1 MTSACVIVIGHVD
14 HGKTALVR
22 ALTGMETDRLA
33 EEKARGL
40 SIALGFA
47 HCEMAGG
54 TLDLI
59 DAPGHEDFIRTMVSG
74 ASGAQGA
81 MLVVSAV
88 EGVAAQTREH
98 VQIARLLQVPVA
110 VVAVTK
116 VDLIPEATLPARLV
130 EIADAL
136 AAQGVT
142 GAELVPCSATTA
154 GGTDHLRQVLARRFN
169 ALPARAA
176 PMGAFLPVDRSFTL
190 AGRGTVVTGT
200 LLGGALAVGEALTVQ
215 PSGAATVVR
224 GLQARGA
231 ARERVAAGERVA
243 VNLRGIALED
253 IARGDVI
260 CTGGQGATLCM
271 DVWLT
276 VSDTA
281 PRPVKHMQDLRV
293 LWGTAHEVAT
303 LRLMGGG
310 QIAPGGAGLG
320 QLRFKRPVVGF
331 AGQAAVLRQLSP
343 AATLAGAVILDPQ
356 ATAVGAGDRRRLA
369 VMQAA
374 QQQDGT
380 ALAAALCAQGR
391 GVALWSDLV
400 RLARCDAT
408 AALPTG
414 VVRLS
419 PEHIALA
426 DDLAAVQTAVVAA
439 LQRFHADYPIKQGA
453 ALSML
458 QRVTPLRG
466 LEPFAQA
473 ELHRRGEVVLRDGL
487 VSLARHDPFAA
498 LAPQQL
504 ARLTEIEER
513 MRAGGTSPPDVRQF
527 DAPDDADLI
536 ALMVAQGRLVSLANI
551 ALKQQVVFHAAT
563 IGQAQRSLAASFP
576 PPTAFT
582 TSAARTAL
590 GTSRK
595 FIVPL
600 LEHLDA
606 LGMTL
611 RDGDTRQI
619 APQTR

>member
-47 HCEMAGG
+47 HCEMSGG

-98 VQIARLLQVPVA
+98 LQIARLLQVPVA

-116 VDLIPEATLPARLV
+116 ADLIPEVTLPARLT
-130 EIADAL
+130 EIEDAL
-136 AAQGVT
+136 AAQGIK

-154 GGTDHLRQVLARRFN
+154 GGVDHLRQVLARRFT

-176 PMGAFLPVDRSFTL
+176 PRGAFLPVDRAFTL

-224 GLQARGA
+224 GLQSRGA
-231 ARERVAAGERVA
+231 ARETVAAGERVA

-260 CTGGQGATLCM
+260 CTRGQGATLCM
-271 DVWLT
+271 DVALT
-276 VSDTA
+276 VSETA
-281 PRPVKHMQDLRV
+281 SRPVKHMQDLRV

-343 AATLAGAVILDPQ
+343 AATLAGAMILDPQ
-356 ATAVGAGDRRRLA
+356 AAAVGAGDRRRLA

-374 QQQDGT
+374 QQQDRP
-380 ALAAALCAQGR
+380 ALAAALCAQGQ

-426 DDLAAVQTAVVAA
+426 DDLVAVQTAVVAA
-439 LQRFHADYPIKQGA
+439 LQRFHTDHPIKQGA

-458 QRVTPLRG
+458 QPVTPLRG
-466 LEPFAQA
+466 LVPFAQA
-473 ELHRRGEVVLRDGL
+473 ELVRGGEVVLRDGL
-487 VSLARHDPFAA
+487 VCLARHDPLAA

-513 MRAGGTSPPDVRQF
+513 MRAGGTSPSDVRQF
-527 DAPDDADLI
+527 DSPDDADLI
-536 ALMVAQGRLVSLANI
+536 ALMVVQGRLVSLANI

-563 IGQAQRSLAASFP
+563 IGQARRNLAAIFP

-611 RDGDTRQI
+611 RIGDTRQI
-619 APQTR
+619 APQAH

>member
-136 AAQGVT
+136 TAQGVT

-176 PMGAFLPVDRSFTL
+176 PMGAFLPVDRAFTL

-200 LLGGALAVGEALTVQ
+200 LLGGALAVGEVLTVQ

-231 ARERVAAGERVA
+231 ARERVTAGERVA

-374 QQQDGT
+374 QQQDCT

-426 DDLAAVQTAVVAA
+426 DDLATVRTAVVAA
-439 LQRFHADYPIKQGA
+439 LQRFHADHPIKQGA

-458 QRVTPLRG
+458 QQVTPLRG
-466 LEPFAQA
+466 LVPFAQA
-473 ELHRRGEVVLRDGL
+473 ELHRGGEVVLRDGL
-487 VSLARHDPFAA
+487 VSLARHDPFPA

-551 ALKQQVVFHAAT
+551 ALKKQVVFHAAT

-582 TSAARTAL
+582 ASAARTAL
-590 GTSRK
+590 GTTRK

-619 APQTR
+619 APQTH

>member
-142 GAELVPCSATTA
+142 VAELVPCSATAA

-176 PMGAFLPVDRSFTL
+176 PMGAFLPVDRAFTL
-190 AGRGTVVTGT
+190 SGRGTVVTGT
-200 LLGGALAVGEALTVQ
+200 LLGGALAVGAALTVQ

-231 ARERVAAGERVA
+231 ARERVTAGERVA

-260 CTGGQGATLCM
+260 CTGGQGATHCM

-310 QIAPGGAGLG
+310 QIAPGDAGLG

-374 QQQDGT
+374 HQQDGT

-391 GVALWSDLV
+391 GVALWSDFV

-426 DDLAAVQTAVVAA
+426 DDLAAVQTAVVAT
-439 LQRFHADYPIKQGA
+439 LQRFHTDHPIKQGA

-466 LEPFAQA
+466 LVPFAQA

-498 LAPQQL
+498 LAPHQV

-513 MRAGGTSPPDVRQF
+513 MHAGGTSPPDVRQF

-536 ALMVAQGRLVSLANI
+536 ALMVAQGRLVSLVNI
-551 ALKQQVVFHAAT
+551 ALKQQVVFHEAT
-563 IGQAQRSLAASFP
+563 IGQAQRSLAAIFS

-582 TSAARTAL
+582 TSEARTAL

-611 RDGDTRQI
+611 RIGDTRQI
-619 APQTR
+619 APQAH

>member
-176 PMGAFLPVDRSFTL
+176 PMGAFLPVDRAFTL

-414 VVRLS
+414 VVRLA

-426 DDLAAVQTAVVAA
+426 DDLATVQTAVVAA
-439 LQRFHADYPIKQGA
+439 LQRFHADHPIKQGA

-466 LEPFAQA
+466 LVPFAQT
-473 ELHRRGEVVLRDGL
+473 ELVRGGEVVLRDGL
-487 VSLARHDPFAA
+487 VSLARHDPFAV

-590 GTSRK
+590 GTTRK

-619 APQTR
+619 APQTH

>member
-1 MTSACVIVIGHVD
+1 
-14 HGKTALVR
+14 
-22 ALTGMETDRLA
+22 METDRLA

-116 VDLIPEATLPARLV
+116 VDLIPVATLPARLV
-130 EIADAL
+130 EIEDAL

-142 GAELVPCSATTA
+142 VAELVPCSATTA

-176 PMGAFLPVDRSFTL
+176 PMGAFLPVDRAFTL

-200 LLGGALAVGEALTVQ
+200 LLGGALAVGAALTVQ

-276 VSDTA
+276 VSDMA

-374 QQQDGT
+374 QQQDGA

-439 LQRFHADYPIKQGA
+439 LRRFHADHPIKQGA

-466 LEPFAQA
+466 LVPFAQT
-473 ELHRRGEVVLRDGL
+473 ELVRGGEVVLRDGL
-487 VSLARHDPFAA
+487 VSLARHDPFAV

-536 ALMVAQGRLVSLANI
+536 ALMAAQGRLVSLANI

-563 IGQAQRSLAASFP
+563 IAQAQRSLAANFP

-582 TSAARTAL
+582 TSEARTAL

-611 RDGDTRQI
+611 RIGDTRQI
-619 APQTR
+619 APQAH

>member
-154 GGTDHLRQVLARRFN
+154 GGTDHLRQVLARRYT

-176 PMGAFLPVDRSFTL
+176 PMGAFLPVDRAFTL

-374 QQQDGT
+374 QQQDCT

-590 GTSRK
+590 GTTRK

-611 RDGDTRQI
+611 RIGDTRQI
-619 APQTR
+619 APQAH

>member
-88 EGVAAQTREH
+88 EGIAAQTREH

-116 VDLIPEATLPARLV
+116 VDLIPVATLPARLV
-130 EIADAL
+130 EIEDAL

-142 GAELVPCSATTA
+142 VAELVPCSATTA

-176 PMGAFLPVDRSFTL
+176 PMGAFLPVDRAFTL

-276 VSDTA
+276 VSDMA

-310 QIAPGGAGLG
+310 QIAPGGAGFG

-343 AATLAGAVILDPQ
+343 VATLAGAVILDPQ

-426 DDLAAVQTAVVAA
+426 DDLAAVQAAVVAA
-439 LQRFHADYPIKQGA
+439 LQRFHADHPIKQGA

-466 LEPFAQA
+466 LVPFAQA
-473 ELHRRGEVVLRDGL
+473 ELVRGGEVVVRDGL
-487 VSLARHDPFAA
+487 VSLARHDPFPA

-536 ALMVAQGRLVSLANI
+536 ALLVAQGRLVSLANI

-590 GTSRK
+590 GTTRK

-619 APQTR
+619 APQAH

>member
-88 EGVAAQTREH
+88 EGIAAQTREH

-116 VDLIPEATLPARLV
+116 VDLIPEAALPARLV

-142 GAELVPCSATTA
+142 GAELVPCSAPAA

-176 PMGAFLPVDRSFTL
+176 PMGAFLPVDRAFTL

-200 LLGGALAVGEALTVQ
+200 LLGGALAVGAALTVQ

-356 ATAVGAGDRRRLA
+356 ATAVGAGDRGRLA

-426 DDLAAVQTAVVAA
+426 DDLVTVQTAVVAA
-439 LQRFHADYPIKQGA
+439 LQRFRADHPIKQGA

-466 LEPFAQA
+466 LVPFAQA
-473 ELHRRGEVVLRDGL
+473 ELFRGGEVVLRDGL

-563 IGQAQRSLAASFP
+563 IGQAQRSLAANFP

-590 GTSRK
+590 GTTRK

-619 APQTR
+619 APQAH

>member
-47 HCEMAGG
+47 HCEMSGG

-98 VQIARLLQVPVA
+98 LQIARLLQVPVA

-116 VDLIPEATLPARLV
+116 ADLIPEVTLPARLT
-130 EIADAL
+130 EIEDAL

-142 GAELVPCSATTA
+142 GAELVPCSAMTA
-154 GGTDHLRQVLARRFN
+154 GGTDHLRQVLARRFT

-176 PMGAFLPVDRSFTL
+176 PRGAFLPVDRAFTL

-224 GLQARGA
+224 GLQSRGA
-231 ARERVAAGERVA
+231 AREVVAAGERVA

-260 CTGGQGATLCM
+260 CTGWQGATLCM
-271 DVWLT
+271 DVALT

-281 PRPVKHMQDLRV
+281 PRAVKHMQEMRV

-343 AATLAGAVILDPQ
+343 AATLAGAVVLDPR
-356 ATAVGAGDRRRLA
+356 AAAVGAGDRRRLA

-374 QQQDGT
+374 QQQDRSV
-380 ALAAALCAQGR
+380 LAAALCAQGR

-419 PEHIALA
+419 PDHIALA
-426 DDLAAVQTAVVAA
+426 DDLVAVQRAVVAA
-439 LQRFHADYPIKQGA
+439 LQRFHADHPIKQGA

-458 QRVTPLRG
+458 QQVTPLRG
-466 LEPFAQA
+466 LVPFAQA
-473 ELHRRGEVVLRDGL
+473 ELVRGGEVVLRDGL
-487 VSLARHDPFAA
+487 VCLARHDPLAA

-504 ARLTEIEER
+504 ARLTEIEES

-527 DAPDDADLI
+527 DEADDADLI
-536 ALMVAQGRLVSLANI
+536 ALMVAQGRLVSLPNI
-551 ALKQQVVFHAAT
+551 ALKQQVVFHEAT
-563 IGQAQRSLAASFP
+563 IGHAQRNLAASFP
-576 PPTAFT
+576 PPVVFT
-582 TSAARTAL
+582 TSEARSAL
-590 GTSRK
+590 GTTRK

-606 LGMTL
+606 LGITL
-611 RDGDTRQI
+611 RIGDTRQI
-619 APQTR
+619 APQTH

>member
-116 VDLIPEATLPARLV
+116 VDLIPEAALPARLA
-130 EIADAL
+130 EIADTL

-142 GAELVPCSATTA
+142 VAELVPCSATTA

-176 PMGAFLPVDRSFTL
+176 PMGAFLPVDRAFTL

-260 CTGGQGATLCM
+260 CTGGQGATHCM

-426 DDLAAVQTAVVAA
+426 DDLATVQTAVVAA

-466 LEPFAQA
+466 LVPFAQT
-473 ELHRRGEVVLRDGL
+473 ELVRGGEVVLRDGL
-487 VSLARHDPFAA
+487 VSLARHDPFAV

-563 IGQAQRSLAASFP
+563 IGQAQRSLAANFP

-590 GTSRK
+590 GTTRK

-611 RDGDTRQI
+611 RIGDTRQI
-619 APQTR
+619 APQAH

>member
-22 ALTGMETDRLA
+22 GLTGIKTDRLA

-154 GGTDHLRQVLARRFN
+154 GGTDHLRQVLARRYT

-176 PMGAFLPVDRSFTL
+176 PMGAFLPVDRAFTL

-391 GVALWSDLV
+391 GVALWPDFV

-590 GTSRK
+590 GTTRK

-611 RDGDTRQI
+611 RIGDTRQI

>member
-116 VDLIPEATLPARLV
+116 VDLIPVATLPARLV
-130 EIADAL
+130 EIADTL
-136 AAQGVT
+136 TAQGVT
-142 GAELVPCSATTA
+142 EAELVPCSATTA

-374 QQQDGT
+374 QQQDCT

-414 VVRLS
+414 VVRLA

-590 GTSRK
+590 GTTRK

-619 APQTR
+619 APQAH

>member
-22 ALTGMETDRLA
+22 GLTGMETDRLA

-88 EGVAAQTREH
+88 EGIAAQTREH

-116 VDLIPEATLPARLV
+116 VDLIPEAALPARLV

-142 GAELVPCSATTA
+142 GAELVPCSAPAA

-176 PMGAFLPVDRSFTL
+176 PMGAFLPVDRAFTL

-200 LLGGALAVGEALTVQ
+200 LLGGALAVGAALTVQ

-231 ARERVAAGERVA
+231 ARERVTAGERVA

-271 DVWLT
+271 DAWLT
-276 VSDTA
+276 VSDMA

-419 PEHIALA
+419 PDHIALA
-426 DDLAAVQTAVVAA
+426 DDLAAVQTAVVAT
-439 LQRFHADYPIKQGA
+439 LQRFHTDHPIKQGA

-466 LEPFAQA
+466 LVPFAQA

-498 LAPQQL
+498 LAPHQV

-527 DAPDDADLI
+527 DAPEDADLI

-563 IGQAQRSLAASFP
+563 IGQAQRSLAANFP

-590 GTSRK
+590 GTTRK

-606 LGMTL
+606 LGITL

-619 APQTR
+619 APQTH